1 MQRRKKIELYLEKN
15 PGATERDIQKK
26 FGLSFRE
33 AQGFLQHEDEGVGSN
48 ISLLSRINGWF
59 ASEWRTIL
67 TLFGVALLVRVGYI
81 GFLFRD
87 PLLRTPLH
95 DALSY
100 LTWAQ
105 DILSDGWLGG
115 KIFFTEPL
123 YAYLLACFL
132 KLFGVYG
139 DEVLIG
145 FQMLFGAFF
154 PVTIF
159 WLGKRVFNREVGI
172 LAGLIA
178 AIYGPLIFYDGLLLK
193 TSLEVYF
200 LPFFLLLVYR
210 VFELPTWKGF
220 GWIGISLGVLSLI
233 KGNNLIF
240 WPTLLG
246 LLWWLFRL
254 ESRQLKLLWSLAL
267 SGGLLLILSPV
278 TLRNFVVGHDFVP
291 TNYSIGLVL
300 YQGSWWGGDGSTANV
315 PRFLRPDP
323 RYEEQDAVGMAEAYV
338 RHSLRP
344 SEVSRFWMKKTF
356 EEIVAFP
363 GHFIA
368 TLWNKFLLVLNQSE
382 FSDNYSYTFYR
393 SHIPFLWVLPTY
405 ALVVVLALFGFG
417 VMIRTSFWEQFSEGG
432 EKKILK
438 KRFIFFA
445 LFGAYLSVLLLTTV
459 NARYR
464 MPLLPFFFL
473 MASGAVTFF
482 LSCLVERER
491 HVLARSSLFLIPLL
505 VAVWFPLA
513 SLKHVTTDANAYHAL
528 GYQALLERDY
538 PKAKELFEKTLEL
551 DPQYGWAYGNLALTS
566 LALGD
571 LAAAKTNLK
580 QLILLRPDDISN
592 YDRLKLIRSLEG
604 MTPDVMKA
612 AAENFLDEKNTP
624 EYDADFNEAQRFLS
638 SGDTDRAEKLL
649 EQSVAQSRDRSASL
663 IALASLKKQKKEL
676 AQARELL
683 KRVVAEHPENF
694 TARYNLANI
703 YIDEKNYNEIVR
715 LLKDIYDFTPE
726 LGETWYN
733 YIVALTKTGQNNLAA
748 TAAEAYVDHYANDP
762 IKKEK
767 VEQFKAALKPS
778 NSSLDTLI
786 QQAK

>member
-1 MQRRKKIELYLEKN
+1 MQRRKKIELYLEKH
-15 PGATERDIQKK
+15 PGATERDLQKK

-33 AQGFLQHEDEGVGSN
+33 AQGILRHEDEGAGSN
-48 ISLLSRINGWF
+48 VSLAARIKGWF

-67 TLFGVALLVRVGYI
+67 TLFSVALLVRVGYG

-105 DILSDGWLGG
+105 DILSAGWLGG

-123 YAYLLACFL
+123 YAYLLAFFL

-139 DEVLIG
+139 DEVLIS

-172 LAGLIA
+172 LAGLLA
-178 AIYGPLIFYDGLLLK
+178 ALYGPLVFYDGLLLK
-193 TSLEVYF
+193 TSLEVYL
-200 LPFFLLLVYR
+200 LPLFLLLVYR
-210 VFELPTWKGF
+210 VFELPSWKGF

-240 WPTLLG
+240 WPTLLS
-246 LLWWLFRL
+246 LLWWVFRS
-254 ESRQLKLLWSLAL
+254 ETRQLKLFWSLVL

-278 TLRNFVVGHDFVP
+278 TLRNFIVGHDFVP

-338 RHSLRP
+338 GHALLP
-344 SEVSRFWMKKTF
+344 SEVSRFWMKKSF
-356 EEIVAFP
+356 EEIVALP
-363 GHFIA
+363 GHFLD
-368 TLWNKFLLVLNQSE
+368 TVWNKFLLILNQSE
-382 FSDNYSYTFYR
+382 FSDNYSLTFYR

-417 VMIRTSFWEQFSEGG
+417 VMLRTSFWEQFSQGDVRH
-432 EKKILK
+432 ISNRRL
-438 KRFIFFA
+438 IFFA
-445 LFGAYLSVLLLTTV
+445 LFGAYLGVLLLTTV

-473 MASGAVTFF
+473 MGAGAVVFF
-482 LSCLVERER
+482 ISCLVERER
-491 HVLARSSLFLIPLL
+491 QVLARSLFFFIPILI
-505 VAVWFPLA
+505 VVWFPLA

-538 PKAKELFEKTLEL
+538 PKAKELFEKTIEL

-566 LALGD
+566 LATGD
-571 LAAAKTNLK
+571 LAAAKANLK

-612 AAENFLDEKNTP
+612 AAENFLDEKNIP
-624 EYDADFNEAQRFLS
+624 EYDANFNEAQRFVS

-649 EQSVAQSRDRSASL
+649 EQSIAQSRDRSASL
-663 IALASLKKQKKEL
+663 IALASIKKQKKEP

-703 YIDEKNYNEIVR
+703 YIDEKNYSEIVR
-715 LLKDIYDFTPE
+715 LLQDIYDFTPE

-733 YIVALTKTGQNNLAA
+733 YIVALTKTGQSALAA
-748 TAAEAYVDHYANDP
+748 TAAQAYVDRYENDP
-762 IKKEK
+762 TRKEK
-767 VEQFKAALKPS
+767 VDKFKAALKPS
-778 NSSLDTLI
+778 NSSLDALM